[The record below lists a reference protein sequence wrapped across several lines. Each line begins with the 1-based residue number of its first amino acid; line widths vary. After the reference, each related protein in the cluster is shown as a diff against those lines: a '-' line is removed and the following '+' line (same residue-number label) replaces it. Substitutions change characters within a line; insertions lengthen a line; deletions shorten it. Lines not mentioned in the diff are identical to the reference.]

1 MSHEPMDINSYI
13 STEIKSFEIKKI
25 IYTIDDVDT
34 ILKNLMINI
43 IVNEN
48 NKKIISFKG
57 YYYIFLSEFFS

>member
-48 NKKIISFKG
+48 NKKIISFRG